1 MFYNCS
7 RWSRVKVLHCI
18 LFRSFL
24 FFLFVRQQYITLTPA
39 RPLTMLS
46 FIKGVIYMCIGRDEL
61 DHPITWEM
69 VEEHV

>member
-1 MFYNCS
+1 M
-7 RWSRVKVLHCI
+7 
-18 LFRSFL
+18 
-24 FFLFVRQQYITLTPA
+24 RQQYITLTPA
-39 RPLTMLS
+39 CPLTMLS